1 VVPHIFPKLF
11 YLILTLTLTMTK
23 DHKEHK
29 PVVVSD
35 IEEAL
40 PQTTAIA
47 TDLYDSKGSTDHLEK
62 IGVEEDDPNSPH
74 AILQRYPL
82 LRDRSEKDLDLLNRR
97 VRRRM

>member
-1 VVPHIFPKLF
+1 MVPHIFPNL
-11 YLILTLTLTMTK
+11 LQLTLDYSLNMTK
-23 DHKEHK
+23 DHK

-40 PQTTAIA
+40 PQTTALA
-47 TDLYDSKGSTDHLEK
+47 TDVYDSKGSTDHLEK
-62 IGVEEDDPNSPH
+62 LAVEDEDPNSPFN
-74 AILQRYPL
+74 ILQRYPL